1 MNLLVPALV
10 LVGAVVATYL
20 FCVRPMRR
28 GGCTMTGTMQSCS
41 SRQDD
46 HTASSDLDAELTRA
60 RQELALLRKRAEAGR
75 HASS

>member
-10 LVGAVVATYL
+10 LAGAVITTYL

-41 SRQDD
+41 SRPD
-46 HTASSDLDAELTRA
+46 HHSASSDLDAELTQA
-60 RQELALLRKRAEAGR
+60 RQELAVLRARAEAGS